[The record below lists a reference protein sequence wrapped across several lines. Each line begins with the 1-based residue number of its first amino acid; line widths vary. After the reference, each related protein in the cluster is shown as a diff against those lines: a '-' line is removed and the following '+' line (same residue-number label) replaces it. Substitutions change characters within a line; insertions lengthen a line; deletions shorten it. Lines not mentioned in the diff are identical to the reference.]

1 MRFWV
6 VLAVLFASASMAGNP
21 KLEAVREQV
30 SALKYPQAARTLDEL
45 RQTDGLSRTEALEF
59 FTLEGLV
66 KGALNDGDAAKAA
79 FTRALLIDPE
89 LKLPGKVA
97 PRVSTPFLEAKSWVK
112 EHGGLELS
120 TSALSRFSDEG
131 WSLDVSPLK
140 DALSLVTDVRF
151 DLDEDG
157 AQRTVVT
164 PVSQTKQLTGRGGV
178 VVVRWALLTAR
189 RWVLAE
195 GGPMSLEKP
204 VAVAVPTRPAPVS
217 VTAVQPQPFPKV
229 PGFVALAVGA
239 GLTVIGALLLNG
251 AAESVARAR
260 GAMTFDELKSA
271 TRVGRTSQTF
281 GGLLLTGGLVSAAVG
296 GALLFVGFTSAPA
309 PARISFTATANGGFA
324 VLSGELP

>member
-6 VLAVLFASASMAGNP
+6 VLAVLFASASMAGNA

-66 KGALNDGDAAKAA
+66 KGALDDGDAAKAA

-120 TSALSRFSDEG
+120 TSALSRLSDG
-131 WSLDVSPLK
+131 SWNLDVSSLK
-140 DALSLVTDVRF
+140 DPLSLVTDVRF

-157 AQRTVVT
+157 ARRTLVI
-164 PVSQTKQLTGRGGV
+164 PVSQAKQLTGRGSV

-195 GGPMSLEKP
+195 GGPLSLEKP
-204 VAVAVPTRPAPVS
+204 VAVAPRPQPAPVS
-217 VTAVQPQPFPKV
+217 VTTAPRAPFSKA
-229 PGFVALAVGA
+229 PGIAALAIGA
-239 GLTVIGALLLNG
+239 GVGLVGALLLNG
-251 AAESVARAR
+251 AAASATQAR
-260 GAMTFDELKSA
+260 GAMTFEELRSA
-271 TRVGRTSQTF
+271 TRAGRTSQTY
-281 GGLLLTGGLVSAAVG
+281 GGLLLTAGLVSAAVG
-296 GALLFVGFTSAPA
+296 AALLIVGFTSEPA
-309 PARISFTATANGGFA
+309 PTTLSFSATVDGGFA
-324 VLSGELP
+324 VLSGALP